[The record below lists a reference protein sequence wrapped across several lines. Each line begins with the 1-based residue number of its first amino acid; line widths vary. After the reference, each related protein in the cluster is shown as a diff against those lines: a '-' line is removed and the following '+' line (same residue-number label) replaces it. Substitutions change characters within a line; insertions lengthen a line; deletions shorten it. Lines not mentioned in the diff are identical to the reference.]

1 MVFLH
6 VSAVLALGA
15 FVAAQESSTDYQNPK
30 LAKVLLYTYTD
41 GFRHDS
47 IPTAIQQLQVWAPYY
62 NISFDATEDQT
73 KFRTDNLA
81 QYDALLFVHSSGN
94 IFDTQGQTAFA
105 DYLAKGGNY
114 AAIHAASAAYLEKPW
129 APWTQSL
136 GATFDHHP
144 ARQTATFVKETTGHP
159 ATNPTPDRW
168 TFDEEVYSFTTDP
181 RKLGAKLLFS
191 VDESTYKENNVVAA
205 QGKPHPIGK
214 PSSTFDDI
222 SNILFSQSSVVPRLR
237 CRRRHQNRWSRPR
250 RPGRSFYSSLGHNN
264 STWMDS
270 TFMKH
275 VMGGLTWTLASNT
288 TRVASGLYGGAE
300 PTVHTG
306 ASSNV
311 TSAAVAAWAPVLG
324 SDQTAP
330 PPPPPKTTPT
340 SSAGPES
347 TSGANTSSSSSSAG
361 VRPGMQLGAWGVVAG
376 ALGAVFALSL

>member
-205 QGKPHPIGK
+205 QGKPHPIAWYQDYAAGAVIK
-214 PSSTFDDI
+214 TGGPGPG
-222 SNILFSQSSVVPRLR
+222 V
-237 CRRRHQNRWSRPR
+237 
-250 RPGRSFYSSLGHNN
+250 PGRSFYSSLGHNN